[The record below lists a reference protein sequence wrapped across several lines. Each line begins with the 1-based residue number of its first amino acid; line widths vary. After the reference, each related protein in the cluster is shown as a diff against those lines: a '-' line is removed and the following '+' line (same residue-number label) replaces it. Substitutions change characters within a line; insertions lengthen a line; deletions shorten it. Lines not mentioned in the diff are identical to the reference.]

1 MCRSL
6 HKKSIIL
13 DTMRTGSDWPVMSG
27 NGKVPPSTNFGGF
40 RVYQDFSGLPRQS
53 LPTTLTGCYLRR
65 QCSDSFIAYYS
76 PRQRLPST
84 HTDGGMI
91 TALTERKL

>member
-27 NGKVPPSTNFGGF
+27 NRKGSSQYPPPAKAEVLIRIWT
-40 RVYQDFSGLPRQS
+40 
-53 LPTTLTGCYLRR
+53 
-65 QCSDSFIAYYS
+65 
-76 PRQRLPST
+76 
-84 HTDGGMI
+84 I
-91 TALTERKL
+91 TAFTRT